1 MLVSGSVSGFD
12 NVSLVSSGCLS
23 WLPGGAMAGR
33 STSGGRSG
41 QCAAVITGV
50 EETALVGAFA
60 DGWEVTG
67 GEMTTS
73 PGTAVVR
80 AGCPGTRVG
89 TRADGPAQAHSKAA
103 HSSTRNWHIA
113 AHTMRRLLLI
123 GSSHCSVNASPT
135 M

>member
-23 WLPGGAMAGR
+23 WLPGGATAGR

-41 QCAAVITGV
+41 QCAVITGV
-50 EETALVGAFA
+50 DGTALVGAFA

-89 TRADGPAQAHSKAA
+89 ARGDGSAQAHSKAA
-103 HSSTRNWHIA
+103 QSSTRNWHIA
-113 AHTMRRLLLI
+113 AHTMRRLLYI
-123 GSSHCSVNASPT
+123 RRSHCSV
-135 M
+135 